1 LLTGVQLQAVSL
13 LMATTG
19 HTCVLLLD
27 EHTSA
32 RDPKV
37 GEFVVELTA
46 AIVVALSL
54 TVIMVTHSMAQAL
67 RHGDRTLMVHRG
79 EIVFDVSGTERRAMK
94 AADLL
99 NLFKRDLGDNVAA
112 DTLLFG

>member
-1 LLTGVQLQAVSL
+1 
-13 LMATTG
+13 
-19 HTCVLLLD
+19 VLLLD

-32 RDPKV
+32 LDPKT
-37 GEFVVELTA
+37 GEFIVELTT

-67 RHGDRTLMVHRG
+67 RHGDRTLMLHRG

-94 AADLL
+94 VADLL
-99 NLFKRDLGDNVAA
+99 SLFKHDVSDDIAA
-112 DTLLFG
+112 DARLLG